1 MYGIFSNK
9 GLLQGDFFSEI
20 GAIAVM
26 AERYAG
32 DDAHVAVV
40 CPDHEDQEYDSCESC
55 DTEEDEDS
63 DE

>member
-1 MYGIFSNK
+1 MYGIFNDE
-9 GLLQGDFFSEI
+9 GLLEGDFLTAED
-20 GAIAVM
+20 
-26 AERYAG
+26 AERERVKTYSE